1 MSDFDKEAEREKLRE
16 KFAKDDQKRE
26 RTSRMSE
33 LLLKGAT
40 MTNKHHDCGS
50 PIFRWQGEEF
60 CPTCQGTPDG
70 EGVAEVEADEGE
82 QTADAT
88 TVDVESPAESPDQPT
103 PETANGTPEVAD
115 QSPIRSPEP
124 SPDPTPTPDARAQ
137 SPAPTPDARAQ
148 SPAPTPDA
156 RAQSPAPTHS
166 QSTTGTKQSGD
177 LATARASLTR
187 TLTSLAQRAESTDD
201 VSKQRDLLAAVE
213 DAAAALEAT
222 KHADR

>member
-115 QSPIRSPEP
+115 QSPTRSPEP
-124 SPDPTPTPDARAQ
+124 SPTPDARAQ
-137 SPAPTPDARAQ
+137 SPT
-148 SPAPTPDA
+148 
-156 RAQSPAPTHS
+156 PTHS

>member
-115 QSPIRSPEP
+115 QSPTRSPEP

-137 SPAPTPDARAQ
+137 SPT
-148 SPAPTPDA
+148 
-156 RAQSPAPTHS
+156 PTHS